1 MRTPPNNA
9 IATLIIILE
18 KTYGCWIVMMT
29 FRHFFVI
36 AYDSRLN
43 HPT

>member
-18 KTYGCWIVMMT
+18 KNIRMLDCHND
-29 FRHFFVI
+29 FL
-36 AYDSRLN
+36 AYS
-43 HPT
+43 